1 MDKCNDNNHKIDK
14 LMKREQELRNCNF
27 VKTVLMIL
35 VVLYHSMVFWT
46 GEWFRGEPV
55 YNTEILS
62 IISRWLNSFHIYG
75 FTLVSGYIFYY
86 LKVERGAYGKFIPYI
101 TNKSKRLLVP
111 YVFTSVIWVIPSSVY
126 FFAYDIKTIIKKYI
140 LAIAPS
146 QLWFLVMLFDVF
158 IIFWV
163 LTKFFVKYDLL
174 GFEVALMLY
183 VGGMCGAYILPN
195 IFSIWT
201 ACRYVLF
208 FLIGFK
214 LRQHGTEIIKGISL
228 YIWIVADVVTFII
241 TQYLDTADG
250 VVLKFV
256 SKLSE
261 LVLYIIGAVMI
272 FVVLLKI
279 AECIE
284 WQDNKWFMYLKKYAM
299 PIYLFHQQVIYFLIE
314 WLNGK
319 VSAILNVMLNFVGA
333 LIISIF
339 ISCLVMRFKV
349 TRFLVGEKILKE

>member
-1 MDKCNDNNHKIDK
+1 MNECSENNQKVDRH
-14 LMKREQELRNCNF
+14 MKREQELRNCNF

-46 GEWFRGEPV
+46 GDWFRGEPV
-55 YNTEILS
+55 YNSEILS

-75 FTLVSGYIFYY
+75 FTLVSGYIFFY
-86 LKVERGAYGKFIPYI
+86 LKEEKGSYGMFVPYI
-101 TNKSKRLLVP
+101 INKSKRLLVP
-111 YVFTSVIWVIPSSVY
+111 YVFTSVMWVIPISIS
-126 FFAYDIKTIIKKYI
+126 FFEHDIMTIIKKYI

-146 QLWFLVMLFDVF
+146 QLWFLVMLFEVF

-163 LTKFFVKYDLL
+163 LTDFFVKYDLL
-174 GFEVALMLY
+174 GFGVALMLY
-183 VGGMCGAYILPN
+183 VGGMCGAYMLPN

-201 ACRYVLF
+201 TCRYVLF

-214 LRQHGTEIIKGISL
+214 LRQHGTEIIKRISL
-228 YIWIVADVVTFII
+228 YIWIAADVVAFIV
-241 TQYLDTADG
+241 TQYLDTAEG
-250 VVLKFV
+250 VVLKFA

-261 LVLYIIGAVMI
+261 LVLYVIGAVMI

-279 AECIE
+279 AESIE
-284 WQDNKWFMYLKKYAM
+284 WQDKKLFIYLKKYAM

-319 VSAILNVMLNFVGA
+319 VSTILNVVLNFVGA

-339 ISCLVMRFKV
+339 ISSFLMRFKV
-349 TRFLVGEKILKE
+349 TRFLVGEKS